1 MACPRMGGAGGGK
14 YGKFG
19 IFRFQM
25 SISLPLGLH
34 FESNSHPWDEL
45 IGTHN
50 GLYYS
55 TKRLQRV
62 FSFLVTK

>member
-1 MACPRMGGAGGGK
+1 MACAWMGGGGAGATHGI
-14 YGKFG
+14 FD

-25 SISLPLGLH
+25 SISLPFGLH

-55 TKRLQRV
+55 TKRLQR
-62 FSFLVTK
+62 FFLSW